1 MLLDPFHHGKL
12 LSLDELQEVLYNNY
26 GDEFQLLPEYL
37 NEIPT
42 EMILVRMLRNLKNSY
57 TESYAY
63 GMAIKCNK
71 MILVIWP
78 ESPEEIRDLG
88 IIENKLK
95 NYQKSIELLNHYLE
109 LNPNAE
115 DVDIIL
121 ELIKENREK
130 INYR

>member
-1 MLLDPFHHGKL
+1 
-12 LSLDELQEVLYNNY
+12 
-26 GDEFQLLPEYL
+26 
-37 NEIPT
+37 
-42 EMILVRMLRNLKNSY
+42 
-57 TESYAY
+57 
-63 GMAIKCNK
+63 